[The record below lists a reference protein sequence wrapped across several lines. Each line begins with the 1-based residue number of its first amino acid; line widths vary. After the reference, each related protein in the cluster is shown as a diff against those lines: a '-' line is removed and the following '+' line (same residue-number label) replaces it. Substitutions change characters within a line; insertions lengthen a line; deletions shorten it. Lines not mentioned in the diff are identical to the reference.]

1 MEKTLPL
8 SINQTIYKHFFIARK
23 EDRDFLYYFRMAIGI
38 FCLLHFA
45 SYLSDFES
53 IYVNNSIVPQDIM
66 DIQRPWFVPNIA
78 STLDYISSSL
88 HLSKELLLHT
98 FLGYYMLLCV
108 CLATGL
114 FSRFTA
120 INLLILHLVIV
131 KGSSVYSYGVD
142 YFTSI
147 ALFYCVIFPVGHSK
161 SLDRLLFNYE
171 SVNPSPYRKILQL
184 HLCIVYF
191 ASGVEKII
199 GDNWRNG
206 ESIWKS
212 LHLPG
217 FTSAVSMDYEF
228 LSTLPMLAL
237 IIGWSVVLIE
247 LLYPLFIWKQP
258 YRNIGLLLVCS
269 MHLGILLCLGLYYF
283 SSLMI
288 ILNLTAFL
296 DLSPNDNRK

>member
-1 MEKTLPL
+1 
-8 SINQTIYKHFFIARK
+8 
-23 EDRDFLYYFRMAIGI
+23 
-38 FCLLHFA
+38 
-45 SYLSDFES
+45 
-53 IYVNNSIVPQDIM
+53 
-66 DIQRPWFVPNIA
+66 
-78 STLDYISSSL
+78 
-88 HLSKELLLHT
+88 
-98 FLGYYMLLCV
+98 
-108 CLATGL
+108 
-114 FSRFTA
+114 
-120 INLLILHLVIV
+120 
-131 KGSSVYSYGVD
+131 
-142 YFTSI
+142 
-147 ALFYCVIFPVGHSK
+147 
-161 SLDRLLFNYE
+161 
-171 SVNPSPYRKILQL
+171 VNPSPYRKILQL